1 MPAGG
6 CGGAAG
12 GAWPVAWRAEVGGAG
27 RLVYVGTSAGDLV
40 AVQAA
45 GCGASTCGP
54 VYRRALGAVVSD
66 AITVSGGLG
75 EDEAR
80 SIAAAMAG
88 G

>member
-1 MPAGG
+1 MILTVVLGLFG
-6 CGGAAG
+6 
-12 GAWPVAWRAEVGGAG
+12 
-27 RLVYVGTSAGDLV
+27 LVVDDGVVFAP
-40 AVQAA
+40 AVQQ
-45 GCGASTCGP
+45 AS
-54 VYRRALGAVVSD
+54 YERD